1 MEAQAYGVEE
11 RGISAEPRDAP
22 GAEHC
27 LGTVSVNSAKV
38 RKADLLSVSLQGRE
52 NNYTRVFLLPP
63 EKAAE
68 KVSFNKITPSP
79 APQEALVSGSVCLG
93 GPSDIA
99 QLAVFW
105 GGWAPSLK
113 HTTPHPFLGVPHLPG
128 VACWFVPLLNQKNP
142 RNDWA

>member
-11 RGISAEPRDAP
+11 RGISAEPCDTP

-52 NNYTRVFLLPP
+52 NNYTRVFLPPP

-68 KVSFNKITPSP
+68 KVSFSKITPSP
-79 APQEALVSGSVCLG
+79 TPQEALVCALAAQFAIFLGRMGSK
-93 GPSDIA
+93 P
-99 QLAVFW
+99 
-105 GGWAPSLK
+105 K
-113 HTTPHPFLGVPHLPG
+113 TPHPIPPWPPG
-128 VACWFVPLLNQKNP
+128 YAPSPRGGMLVCSFV
-142 RNDWA
+142 